1 MVAGSP
7 GWGRGDSGRARMLI
21 RREVSRFAF
30 DLRRPHLCGAPR
42 ALQGPARDPFHLEDR
57 HCDACALASLGGMP
71 PLIRWNYA
79 PQAGE
84 ADLRLALRGG
94 RGKGSCGD
102 S

>member
-30 DLRRPHLCGAPR
+30 DLRRPHLCGALR

-57 HCDACALASLGGMP
+57 HCGTRRLASLGSRPGP
-71 PLIRWNYA
+71 ILWNFA
-79 PQAGE
+79 PHSGE
-84 ADLRLALRGG
+84 AVL
-94 RGKGSCGD
+94 
-102 S
+102 